1 MWQPLIFLAP
11 SVTSRRGFSF
21 VLAISIAINK
31 REKKMEN
38 LANLPLITKQKTP
51 NGTTAVH
58 GNIQSR
64 KANPHHALVTP
75 ILQTAT
81 YTFANTADLIDYQQ
95 SMLEGNGGGRID
107 YARYGNPS
115 IKKVEQRLVALE
127 AGDLPGQ
134 YDALLFPTG
143 MTAVTNTLLS
153 ILPTGSHVIF
163 TDDSYRKTRQ
173 FCQTFLKRL
182 GIESSQVPMGD
193 YDALAAAIQPNTRII
208 LTESPTNPY
217 LRVAD
222 LERIVAIAKQHKRI
236 KTMIDATFATPINQ
250 RPLSYGIDLVVH
262 SGTKYFSGH
271 NDVMAGVVVG
281 EAGLI
286 HALRQSQGMLGGV
299 IDPHAAYLLERGL
312 KTLALRVQQQNQT
325 AQVVAE
331 YLEQHPAIERVY
343 YPGLP
348 SHPDHAIARQQMSGF
363 GGVVSFEVALLPGET
378 PLNSAARL
386 VDGMTIPH
394 IAASLGGV
402 ESLIEQ
408 PAIMSYY
415 EFSAEERLAIGIK
428 DNLVRFAIGIEETAD
443 IVADLEQALSILD

>member
-1 MWQPLIFLAP
+1 
-11 SVTSRRGFSF
+11 
-21 VLAISIAINK
+21 
-31 REKKMEN
+31 MEN
-38 LANLPLITKQKTP
+38 LTDTDRHKANLP

-58 GNIQSR
+58 GN
-64 KANPHHALVTP
+64 HHARQPNPSHSLTTP
-75 ILQTAT
+75 IWQTAT
-81 YTFANTADLIDYQQ
+81 YTFANTADLIAYQ
-95 SMLEGNGGGRID
+95 EGKLWGGTNGRVE
-107 YARYGNPS
+107 YARYGNPTVQT
-115 IKKVEQRLVALE
+115 VERRLTTLE
-127 AGDLPGQ
+127 AGALPGQ

-143 MTAVTNTLLS
+143 MTAVTHILLS
-153 ILPTGSHVIF
+153 MLPTGSHIIL

-182 GIESSQVPMGD
+182 GIETSEVPMGD

-208 LTESPTNPY
+208 LSESPTNPY

-222 LERIVAIAKQHKRI
+222 LGRVVAIAKQHKHI
-236 KTMIDATFATPINQ
+236 KTMIDATFATPVNQ
-250 RPLSYGIDLVVH
+250 RPLTYGIDLVLH

-271 NDVMAGVVVG
+271 NDVMAGVAVG

-312 KTLALRVQQQNQT
+312 KTLALRVQQQNRS
-325 AQVVAE
+325 AQQVAE
-331 YLEQHPAIERVY
+331 YLESHPAIDRVW

-348 SHPDHAIARQQMSGF
+348 SHPDHAIARQQMRGF
-363 GGVVSFEVALLPGET
+363 GGVVSFEVAVPPGET
-378 PLNSAARL
+378 ALNAAARV
-386 VDGMTIPH
+386 VDALKIPY

-408 PAIMSYY
+408 PALMSYF
-415 EFSAEERLAIGIK
+415 ELSTEERRTIGMK

-443 IVADLEQALSILD
+443 ILADLEQALASLQVAGGK

>member
-1 MWQPLIFLAP
+1 
-11 SVTSRRGFSF
+11 
-21 VLAISIAINK
+21 
-31 REKKMEN
+31 MET
-38 LANLPLITKQKTP
+38 ITTTRLNIEQTRP
-51 NGTTAVH
+51 NSTTAVH
-58 GNIQSR
+58 GNIQTR
-64 KANPHHALVTP
+64 KQNPHHALVTP

-81 YTFANTADLIDYQQ
+81 YTFTNTADLIDFQQ
-95 SMLEGNGGGRID
+95 SKLWGGSGDRID
-107 YARYGNPS
+107 YARYGNPTV
-115 IKKVEQRLVALE
+115 KKVEQRLVALE
-127 AGDLPGQ
+127 AGDLPGH

-222 LERIVAIAKQHKRI
+222 LEQIVSIAQQHKRI

-250 RPLSYGIDLVVH
+250 RPLAYGIDLVIH

-271 NDVMAGVVVG
+271 NDIMAGVVVG

-286 HALRQSQGMLGGV
+286 HALRQSQGVLGGV
-299 IDPHAAYLLERGL
+299 IDPHAAFLLERGL
-312 KTLALRVQQQNQT
+312 KTLALRVRQQNQT
-325 AQVVAE
+325 AQAVAE
-331 YLEQHPAIERVY
+331 FLEAHPAIERVW

-348 SHPDHAIARQQMSGF
+348 SHPDHAIAQQQMQGF
-363 GGVVSFEVALLPGET
+363 GGVVSFEVAVLPGET
-378 PLNSAARL
+378 PLNGGARL
-386 VDGMTIPH
+386 VDNMKIPL
-394 IAASLGGV
+394 IAPSLGGV

-415 EFSAEERLAIGIK
+415 EYSPEERLAIGIK

-443 IVADLEQALSILD
+443 ILADLEQALSILDF

>member
-1 MWQPLIFLAP
+1 
-11 SVTSRRGFSF
+11 
-21 VLAISIAINK
+21 
-31 REKKMEN
+31 METLKEQQEVN
-38 LANLPLITKQKTP
+38 LP

-58 GNIQSR
+58 GHLHARQP
-64 KANPHHALVTP
+64 NPKHALITP
-75 ILQTAT
+75 IWQTAT
-81 YTFANTADLIDYQQ
+81 YTFADTADLIAYQ
-95 SMLEGNGGGRID
+95 EGKLWGGTNGRIE
-107 YARYGNPS
+107 YSRYGNPTVQA
-115 IKKVEQRLVALE
+115 VEKRLAALE
-127 AGDLPGQ
+127 AGDLQGH

-143 MTAVTNTLLS
+143 MTAVTNILLS

-182 GIESSQVPMGD
+182 GIETSQVPMGD

-222 LERIVAIAKQHKRI
+222 LEKVVAIAKQHKRI
-236 KTMIDATFATPINQ
+236 KTIIDATFATPVNQ
-250 RPLSYGIDLVVH
+250 RPLSYGIDLVIH

-271 NDVMAGVVVG
+271 NDVMAGVAVG

-312 KTLALRVQQQNQT
+312 KTLALRVQQQNRS
-325 AQVVAE
+325 AQRVAE
-331 YLEQHPAIERVY
+331 FLERHPAIDRVW

-348 SHPDHAIARQQMSGF
+348 SHPDHEIASQQMRGL
-363 GGVVSFEVALLPGET
+363 GGVVSFEVAVPPDEN
-378 PLNSAARL
+378 PLDCAARV
-386 VDGMTIPH
+386 VDAVKIPY

-415 EFSAEERLAIGIK
+415 ELSSEERRTIGIK
-428 DNLVRFAIGIEETAD
+428 DNLVRFAIGIEETED
-443 IVADLEQALSILD
+443 ILADLAQALASVQVGK